1 MYLDSPFARFW
12 VPHLPAYR
20 DAAGWA
26 AQFEMAVR
34 MTADALP
41 VSGGTSKDLDDLFDR
56 VVGKLKPFLQAE
68 QLASLTTVGLCQ
80 LRHDLLHCRFSK
92 AYGKLGGKE
101 QSVRRQRFQESGTGR
116 AFSRPSTAA

>member
-1 MYLDSPFARFW
+1 MYLDSLFAGFW

-34 MTADALP
+34 MTADALS

-56 VVGKLKPFLQAE
+56 VVEKLKPFIEAE
-68 QLASLTTVGLCQ
+68 HLASLTSVGLCE
-80 LRHDLLHCRFSK
+80 LRHDLLHCRFGL
-92 AYGKLGGKE
+92 APITPPPAGR
-101 QSVRRQRFQESGTGR
+101 VRDVVNT
-116 AFSRPSTAA
+116 P